1 MKDSESVSLLELNG
15 TYFID
20 DDKVSFVSKDKF
32 IYYTLN
38 NLYKLIDP
46 VFDLTFKTL
55 FTVGHK
61 SNNICGDK
69 RLISFLNSIISY
81 KYEEKVNAIE
91 YLPNE
96 LVKANE
102 KGKLGMRIVDLVL
115 KATFESGRIIYI
127 DIEIQTTFYKKLFKR

>member
-46 VFDLTFKTL
+46 VFDQTFKTL
-55 FTVGHK
+55 FTVGNK

-115 KATFESGRIIYI
+115 KAIFESGRIIYI